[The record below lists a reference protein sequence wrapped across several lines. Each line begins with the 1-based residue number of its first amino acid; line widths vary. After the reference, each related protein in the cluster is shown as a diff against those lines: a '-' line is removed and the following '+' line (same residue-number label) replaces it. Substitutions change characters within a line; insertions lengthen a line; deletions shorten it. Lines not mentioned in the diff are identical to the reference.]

1 MTSTARTGW
10 TIELSIADYAAI
22 EPEIA
27 AFFVDHGVVGKPA
40 FVSQMVI
47 EEIVRNLVEH
57 TPPNAADE
65 AVSISVLVSSDDVTV
80 TIEDQRPPF
89 SPTDAPELD
98 ASAPLEDRRAGG
110 MGLHL
115 VRSLP
120 DSFSYERV
128 GDRNRLTTVVRR

>member
-1 MTSTARTGW
+1 MASTARTGW
-10 TIELSIADYAAI
+10 TIDLSIGGYAAI

-27 AFFVDHGVVGKPA
+27 AFFVEQGVVGKPA
-40 FVSQMVI
+40 FVSQVVI

-57 TPPNAADE
+57 TPPYAADE
-65 AVSISVLVSSDDVTV
+65 TLSISILVSSDDVTV

-89 SPTDAPELD
+89 SPDDGPELD
-98 ASAPLEDRRAGG
+98 TSAPLEERRAGG

-120 DSFSYERV
+120 DSFAYERI
-128 GDRNRLTTVVRR
+128 GELNRLTTVVRR